1 MTRKAALLA
10 VALAL
15 AGCAPG
21 PRAYVAEPLSGA
33 WRVGILPLANY
44 TPTRD
49 APDRLAPMLAV
60 ALAEHP
66 GIQVVD
72 MGRVEAALAKQPWIM
87 SDRLPPD
94 LVDSLGAEMGANA
107 LLVGSVLAYGY
118 RESDGS
124 QIPQVSLSLRLLEV
138 PGGKVLWS
146 AVHSRDGGDSES
158 VFGIGRVSSL
168 ERLASETVEAILSTL
183 PPVRGG
189 KGSSGP
195 AAPGDSEKL
204 NRSEVSTTPAQAAGR
219 TGSVTLGNGR

>member
-1 MTRKAALLA
+1 MTRKTVLAAIIL
-10 VALAL
+10 VL

-21 PRAYVAEPLSGA
+21 PRAYVAEPLSGS

-60 ALAEHP
+60 ALAEHR
-66 GIQVVD
+66 GIAVVD
-72 MGRVEAALAKQPWIM
+72 VGRMEAALSKQPWIM
-87 SDRLPPD
+87 TDRLPPD
-94 LVDSLGAEMGANA
+94 LVDSLGVEMGANA

-118 RESDGS
+118 RDADGS
-124 QIPQVSLSLRLLEV
+124 QVPQVSVSLRLLEV

-146 AVHSRDGGDSES
+146 AVYSRDGGDKES

-168 ERLASETVEAILSTL
+168 ERLASETVEGILSTL

-189 KGSSGP
+189 AGASSSPPPKDTGESDRTDVGV
-195 AAPGDSEKL
+195 APGK
-204 NRSEVSTTPAQAAGR
+204 G
-219 TGSVTLGNGR
+219 GIG